1 MRSRKQTTLSFVQHT
16 APISFSLTNLRKFIF
31 TAAFQALEVQEPAA
45 SIQINVKKP
54 HKLFWWLM
62 FIHPQHFGFLERSIK
77 KKTHSFKN
85 ITFIVL
91 PVSRPESQELDFRLV
106 RMWDWGK
113 WPCLKE
119 EVSEGEGEGM
129 NRSSPIES
137 GWVNTHQD
145 AGGYVSNREIC
156 RETLCY
162 PAAVQQLIPLLML
175 TKETPPPLM
184 NSD

>member
-119 EVSEGEGEGM
+119 RKRFWRVREKVWIGVHPL
-129 NRSSPIES
+129 NQD
-137 GWVNTHQD
+137 GWTPT
-145 AGGYVSNREIC
+145 R
-156 RETLCY
+156 
-162 PAAVQQLIPLLML
+162 ML
-175 TKETPPPLM
+175 VAT
-184 NSD
+184 